1 MLFTRKNETVES
13 GLLRQNV
20 SNNGTLQNVT
30 ALSES
35 TEVNM
40 CFQEIIRDTKC
51 LLWMC
56 LKNRPREIKQNIQD
70 KQKKMLHPVSEQ
82 VDLNTP
88 CKSVSCQ
95 WRSEHETVLASSLI
109 LKIQEGN
116 LKHPWK
122 WSRRSL
128 KSQGR

>member
-1 MLFTRKNETVES
+1 MLFTGKNETLES

-70 KQKKMLHPVSEQ
+70 K
-82 VDLNTP
+82 
-88 CKSVSCQ
+88 
-95 WRSEHETVLASSLI
+95 
-109 LKIQEGN
+109 
-116 LKHPWK
+116 
-122 WSRRSL
+122 
-128 KSQGR
+128 